1 MFEGVKKVFKD
12 PKTFFKE
19 KCLAFAKFL
28 YNPETKEVLGRSCLG
43 WGKFILCIHLVVT
56 VSCLLLT
63 FLLLSVPS
71 PLIHTRSAYICILV
85 HLLCGSG
92 FHLRRSSSHIRSH
105 RK

>member
-43 WGKFILCIHLVVT
+43 WGKFIMHTL
-56 VSCLLLT
+56 SC
-63 FLLLSVPS
+63 
-71 PLIHTRSAYICILV
+71 YCILPFINI
-85 HLLCGSG
+85 SPS
-92 FHLRRSSSHIRSH
+92 LRSFSSNPYT
-105 RK
+105 